1 MGDPPVAAQAGAAPW
16 AKPSPTRDGA
26 LPDATLEGAADASR
40 VAADVA
46 TLAAAPRGR
55 HHPAQMHRAQSYVTE
70 QLTTAGWQVRSVL
83 FTRRWVLGVS
93 DAGGRSS
100 FLRRLRLFPRLTGIN
115 LLADLPGASAGRRVL
130 IVAHLD

>member
-1 MGDPPVAAQAGAAPW
+1 M
-16 AKPSPTRDGA
+16 
-26 LPDATLEGAADASR
+26 
-40 VAADVA
+40 AADVA